1 MSVTRLH
8 PGARMSAAVIHGD
21 TVYLSGVVA
30 RDLTAD
36 VHGQT
41 EQILYRIDELLA
53 EAGSGRSRL
62 LSATVWLRDIS
73 TFEEMNKAWVAW
85 VDPGNPP
92 TRATVEA
99 RLAHPDYRVEIMVV
113 AAR

>member
-1 MSVTRLH
+1 
-8 PGARMSAAVIHGD
+8 MSAAVIHGD

-36 VHGQT
+36 AHGQT
-41 EQILYRIDELLA
+41 EQILRRIDELLA
-53 EAGSGRSRL
+53 EAGSSRSRV
-62 LSATVWLRDIS
+62 LSAQVWLRDIS

-85 VDPGNPP
+85 VDPTNPP
-92 TRATVEA
+92 ARATVEA
-99 RLAHPDYRVEIMVV
+99 RLANPDYRVEIMVV